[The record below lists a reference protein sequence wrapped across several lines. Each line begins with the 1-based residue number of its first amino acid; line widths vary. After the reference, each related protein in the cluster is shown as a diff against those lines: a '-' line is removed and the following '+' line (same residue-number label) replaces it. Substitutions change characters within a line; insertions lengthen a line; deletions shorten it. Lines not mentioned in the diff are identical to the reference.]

1 MELLCHL
8 LPDRTH
14 LQIQNW
20 LIDEAKASIGLV
32 VDSTQ
37 AIAKC
42 PVCSFPTHR
51 IHSRYERSLADL
63 PWADYRITLQLRV
76 RKFFCINNLC
86 KRRIFTERLTSV
98 TAPWA
103 RRTLRMAQ
111 RLTDIG
117 LGLGG
122 AAGVRLSQRL
132 GFSVSRNTLLSL
144 VRKIPLPSVG
154 SLSTVGVDDFCFRK
168 GQTYGTIVVD
178 LERSRPVALLN
189 DRSAET
195 LAEWLKVYPDIK
207 IVSRDRAK
215 AYEKG
220 IRQGVQSAIQVADRF
235 HLLQNLAETLYQV
248 FGMHGKAIKV
258 VEETHNQN
266 EAIRPDSTAQV
277 PVQPPI
283 PTTQQQDLAST
294 RRKRR
299 EALYQQVWD
308 LHSCGWSAPAIAR
321 FVGISRT
328 TVFRYLSTPTFP
340 ERQGRSD
347 CGIRSLVSPYKDY
360 LLKRWNEGCHE
371 ALQLF
376 EEIQPL
382 GYKGSYDTVARY
394 VRRLRSSVGIK
405 TQQWYS
411 IKSLSKVIEPNILS
425 LTPRRAAWLV
435 LRREESR
442 GVDDEKLIT
451 LLMAE
456 YIQFLHIALGSLR
469 ELDTQLIIA
478 QEVDLAEKN
487 LFTPLLSEVE
497 EMQSILVASLNKLK
511 A

>member
-1 MELLCHL
+1 
-8 LPDRTH
+8 
-14 LQIQNW
+14 
-20 LIDEAKASIGLV
+20 
-32 VDSTQ
+32 
-37 AIAKC
+37 
-42 PVCSFPTHR
+42 
-51 IHSRYERSLADL
+51 
-63 PWADYRITLQLRV
+63 
-76 RKFFCINNLC
+76 
-86 KRRIFTERLTSV
+86 
-98 TAPWA
+98 
-103 RRTLRMAQ
+103 MAQ

-178 LERSRPVALLN
+178 LERSRPVVLLN

-266 EAIRPDSTAQV
+266 EAIRPDSTALV

-294 RRKRR
+294 RRKM
-299 EALYQQVWD
+299 
-308 LHSCGWSAPAIAR
+308 S
-321 FVGISRT
+321 ISNGPVEGHIKR
-328 TVFRYLSTPTFP
+328 L
-340 ERQGRSD
+340 
-347 CGIRSLVSPYKDY
+347 KM
-360 LLKRWNEGCHE
+360 LKRQMYG
-371 ALQLF
+371 
-376 EEIQPL
+376 
-382 GYKGSYDTVARY
+382 
-394 VRRLRSSVGIK
+394 
-405 TQQWYS
+405 
-411 IKSLSKVIEPNILS
+411 
-425 LTPRRAAWLV
+425 RAKI
-435 LRREESR
+435 
-442 GVDDEKLIT
+442 D
-451 LLMAE
+451 LLE
-456 YIQFLHIALGSLR
+456 CRFL
-469 ELDTQLIIA
+469 
-478 QEVDLAEKN
+478 LA
-487 LFTPLLSEVE
+487 T
-497 EMQSILVASLNKLK
+497 
-511 A
+511 